1 MSTSSNAAAA
11 VEPAQARPEN
21 PLLSIV
27 VPVFNEEEAVR
38 QFVPAVRQALSA
50 MPHVRLEVV
59 FVNDGSR
66 DGTLAALLDI
76 RKAHPAITVIDLS
89 RNFGKEAALTAGLDH
104 CTGDMVAPMDVDLQD
119 PPDMLPSMIE
129 AWGRGFDVVLA
140 KRMSRDTDS
149 RLKRWSAAAF
159 YRLHN
164 RVSEPEIPEN
174 VGDFRL
180 IDRAVVDVMKQ
191 LRESRRFMKGL
202 FAWAG
207 FPSTTLGY
215 QRPARS
221 AGNTKF
227 NGWKLWNLALEGIT
241 SFSTAPLRFWTY
253 LGASVAFLSFAYG
266 TYLLL
271 RTLIFGRDMPG
282 YASIFVAVVF
292 LGGLQLTGIGVIG
305 EYLGRTYLEAKQRP
319 VYIARKVY
327 ARQN

>member
-1 MSTSSNAAAA
+1 MHKFVVAA
-11 VEPAQARPEN
+11 VFVLFLGALAVASQDVPKPEGQAPPPAATRPKNN
-21 PLLSIV
+21 PI
-27 VPVFNEEEAVR
+27 PD
-38 QFVPAVRQALSA
+38 QFVNLQVLPKDIKKRQL
-50 MPHVRLEVV
+50 
-59 FVNDGSR
+59 
-66 DGTLAALLDI
+66 
-76 RKAHPAITVIDLS
+76 
-89 RNFGKEAALTAGLDH
+89 
-104 CTGDMVAPMDVDLQD
+104 
-119 PPDMLPSMIE
+119 
-129 AWGRGFDVVLA
+129 
-140 KRMSRDTDS
+140 
-149 RLKRWSAAAF
+149 
-159 YRLHN
+159 
-164 RVSEPEIPEN
+164 
-174 VGDFRL
+174 
-180 IDRAVVDVMKQ
+180 VDVMKQ

>member
-1 MSTSSNAAAA
+1 MAP
-11 VEPAQARPEN
+11 VEPSRSRPEN

-27 VPVFNEEEAVR
+27 VPVFNEEEAVH
-38 QFVPAVRQALSA
+38 QFVPAIRQALSA
-50 MPHVRLEVV
+50 MPQVRLEVV

-66 DGTLAALLDI
+66 DGTLSALLDI
-76 RKAHPAITVIDLS
+76 RKSQPAVTVVDLS

-119 PPDMLPSMIE
+119 PPDMLPPMIE
-129 AWGRGFDVVLA
+129 AWRRGFDVVLA
-140 KRMSRDTDS
+140 KRTSRDNDS
-149 RLKRWSAAAF
+149 LLKRWSAAAF
-159 YRLHN
+159 YKLHN

-215 QRPARS
+215 ERPSRS
-221 AGNTKF
+221 AGSSKF
-227 NGWKLWNLALEGIT
+227 NGWKLWNLAVEGIT
-241 SFSTAPLRFWTY
+241 SFSTAPLRIWTY
-253 LGASVAFLSFAYG
+253 LGASVAVLSFAYG

-271 RTLIFGRDMPG
+271 RTLIFGRDLPG

-319 VYIARKVY
+319 IYIARRVY
-327 ARQN
+327 ARED

>member
-1 MSTSSNAAAA
+1 MSTPRNAAAP
-11 VEPAQARPEN
+11 VEPTRSRPEN

-27 VPVFNEEEAVR
+27 VPVFNEEEAVHH
-38 QFVPAVRQALSA
+38 FIPAVRQALNTI
-50 MPHVRLEVV
+50 PHVRLEVV

-66 DGTLAALLDI
+66 DGTLAALLDL
-76 RKAHPAITVIDLS
+76 RKAHPGVTVVDLS

-129 AWGRGFDVVLA
+129 AWERGFDVVLA

-149 RLKRWSAAAF
+149 WLKRWSAAAF

-215 QRPARS
+215 QRPSRS

-327 ARQN
+327 ARGD

>member
-1 MSTSSNAAAA
+1 MNALPKAT
-11 VEPAQARPEN
+11 PPSGPSQSRPDN

-27 VPVFNEEEAVR
+27 VPVFNEEEAVHH
-38 QFVPAVRQALSA
+38 FIPAIQQALGA
-50 MPHVRLEVV
+50 VPDVRLEIV
-59 FVNDGSR
+59 FINDGSR
-66 DGTLAALLDI
+66 DGTLASLLEM
-76 RKAHPAITVIDLS
+76 RKTHPNITVVDLS

-104 CTGDMVAPMDVDLQD
+104 CTGDMIAPMDVDLQD
-119 PPDMLPSMIE
+119 PPDMLPAMIE
-129 AWGRGFDVVLA
+129 AWRRGFDVVLA
-140 KRMSRDTDS
+140 KRISRGNDS
-149 RLKRWSAAAF
+149 VLKRWSAAAF

-164 RVSEPEIPEN
+164 RVSTPEIPEN

-180 IDRAVVDVMKQ
+180 MDRAVVDVMKQ

-215 QRPARS
+215 ERPARS
-221 AGNTKF
+221 AGESKF

-241 SFSTAPLRFWTY
+241 SFSTAPLRMWTY
-253 LGASVAFLSFAYG
+253 LGASVALVSFAYG
-266 TYLLL
+266 TYLVL
-271 RTLIFGRDMPG
+271 RTMVFGRDVPG
-282 YASIFVAVVF
+282 YASVFVAVVF

-327 ARQN
+327 SN